1 MTSCTGLYADV
12 VHTEDTVLSPGSI
25 MKAIQPDRDNI
36 QNNIRSIQALTNAG
50 MSWGLYE
57 SATTYR

>member
-12 VHTEDTVLSPGSI
+12 VFTEDTVLNPGPI
-25 MKAIQPDRDNI
+25 VKAIQPDRDNI

-50 MSWGLYE
+50 VSTSNILY
-57 SATTYR
+57 

>member
-12 VHTEDTVLSPGSI
+12 VFTEDTVLNPGPI
-25 MKAIQPDRDNI
+25 VKAIQPDRDNI

-50 MSWGLYE
+50 MSTSNILY
-57 SATTYR
+57 